1 MWEEYRKDG
10 RKENRMG
17 QTGIDEK
24 KVHMAE
30 KDKEKQDRKRGKG
43 WTKEKKTKE
52 RKREERKDERKVK
65 GREETGF
72 NRRKENDMKK
82 VVRTVRKEKEGAE
95 GGGIRLEETTNR

>member
-30 KDKEKQDRKRGKG
+30 KDKENRRERGGRDGRKRKKRKRGR
-43 WTKEKKTKE
+43 E
-52 RKREERKDERKVK
+52 KREKLRGK
-65 GREETGF
+65 
-72 NRRKENDMKK
+72 
-82 VVRTVRKEKEGAE
+82 
-95 GGGIRLEETTNR
+95 